1 MRPWLPDVGFSPG
14 RIPSCMSTRETS
26 GSSLPS
32 RSPFIQPQLP
42 HQLPLLLNH
51 IWQAAGR
58 SSEWKA
64 LCIFSWGFQPPGTLP
79 GDGEAGVTL
88 WILSYFYGTIDVK
101 IKWEDDD
108 LLKMQALKKGP
119 SKKKAPEEKRRQ
131 YCNSTPGTWSLL
143 LTPPCSSPYDSVCPP
158 VDEAVGPQLRL
169 ESLVWSPR
177 LSRWYVVPLRPN
189 EIGD

>member
-1 MRPWLPDVGFSPG
+1 MWASVPVGFLAVCPHGRLLGLHCPQGVHSFSPNSLTNYPSYLITFG
-14 RIPSCMSTRETS
+14 R
-26 GSSLPS
+26 
-32 RSPFIQPQLP
+32 QLVD
-42 HQLPLLLNH
+42 PLNEKPYVFSHEDFNLL
-51 IWQAAGR
+51 GR
-58 SSEWKA
+58 CLEMERLES
-64 LCIFSWGFQPPGTLP
+64 
-79 GDGEAGVTL
+79 L